1 MDSLKSKKSAGIS
14 NLPIFQSFNR
24 DRGFTL
30 IEIII
35 YVALLSLTIGFIL
48 VAVYQIIDSKTGAS
62 ARTSV
67 EEEANFLIK
76 KIKWVLTNVDV
87 INQPTA
93 GATSTTLSVNKFN
106 FPANPVAISRSG
118 SDVNISYAGNP
129 ATTLNSEDISV
140 GDLVFENISGG
151 SNPAVKIKLNLEY
164 RPNDLKTTKPSTTI
178 ETTIYLRKQ

>member
-1 MDSLKSKKSAGIS
+1 MRA
-14 NLPIFQSFNR
+14 
-24 DRGFTL
+24 FTL

-48 VAVYQIIDSKTGAS
+48 VGVYQIIDSRTS
-62 ARTSV
+62 VLARTSV

-76 KIKWVLTNVDV
+76 KIKWALANVDA

-106 FPANPVAISRSG
+106 FPTNPIAISRSG
-118 SDVNISYAGNP
+118 SDMNISYSDNP
-129 ATTLNSEDISV
+129 ATILNSEDIAIK
-140 GDLVFENISGG
+140 DLIFENIAAG
-151 SNPAVKIKLNLEY
+151 SNPAIKVKLSIEY
-164 RPNDLKTTKPSTTI
+164 RPGDLKTIKPSTTI

>member
-1 MDSLKSKKSAGIS
+1 MK
-14 NLPIFQSFNR
+14 
-24 DRGFTL
+24 GFTL

-48 VAVYQIIDSKTGAS
+48 VGIYQIFDSKAGAL

-76 KIKWVLTNVDV
+76 KIKWALINVDI
-87 INQPTA
+87 INQPAA

-106 FPANPVAISRSG
+106 FSANPVAISRVD
-118 SDVNISYAGNP
+118 SDLNISYAANP
-129 ATTLNSEDISV
+129 ATILNSEDVSIK
-140 GDLVFENISGG
+140 DLVFENISGG
-151 SNPAVKIKLNLEY
+151 NNPAIKVKLSLEY
-164 RPNDLKTTKPSTTI
+164 RPGDLKTTKPSTTI